1 MLRARAHDTVVSNSL
16 PSFVILRE
24 RRSLSGELGPERFAQ
39 LRWRSTHFGQTERC
53 HLEGR
58 PGIVFPMNR
67 AQGEF
72 DCSQVI
78 PSASEERA

>member
-1 MLRARAHDTVVSNSL
+1 MLRAGGHHTVVSNSL
-16 PSFVILRE
+16 PSFVILHA
-24 RRSLSGELGPERFAQ
+24 RRPFSSELGPERVAQ
-39 LRWRSTHFGQTERC
+39 LRQGPGHFRQTERC
-53 HLEGR
+53 HLEGL
-58 PGIVFPMNR
+58 PDIVFPMNR